1 MERGP
6 HLSRATTARKPLLIT
21 LHSYSSSFPSKSQFN
36 IVIIIIIV
44 IVVSLSLFEK
54 NCRHRG
60 KDGKIS
66 ARRKSESGSERNK
79 RERSSPLGEGE
90 ERGCKLIVTR

>member
-36 IVIIIIIV
+36 IVIIIIV
-44 IVVSLSLFEK
+44 IVVVVVREK
-54 NCRHRG
+54 RCRYRG

-66 ARRKSESGSERNK
+66 ARRKSESGSERLVSEINESGARLSGK
-79 RERSSPLGEGE
+79 GKKE
-90 ERGCKLIVTR
+90 VVN

>member
-36 IVIIIIIV
+36 IVIIIIV
-44 IVVSLSLFEK
+44 IVVVVVREK
-54 NCRHRG
+54 RCRHRG

-66 ARRKSESGSERNK
+66 ARRKSESGSERLVSEINESGARLSGK
-79 RERSSPLGEGE
+79 GKKE
-90 ERGCKLIVTR
+90 VVN

>member
-36 IVIIIIIV
+36 IVIIIIV
-44 IVVSLSLFEK
+44 IVVVVVREK
-54 NCRHRG
+54 RCRHRG

-66 ARRKSESGSERNK
+66 ARRKSESGSERVK
-79 RERSSPLGEGE
+79 
-90 ERGCKLIVTR
+90 

>member
-44 IVVSLSLFEK
+44 IVVVVVREK
-54 NCRHRG
+54 RCRHRG

-66 ARRKSESGSERNK
+66 ARRKLESGSERLVSEINESLSGK
-79 RERSSPLGEGE
+79 GKKE
-90 ERGCKLIVTR
+90 VVN

>member
-44 IVVSLSLFEK
+44 IVVVVVVVREK
-54 NCRHRG
+54 CCRHRG

-66 ARRKSESGSERNK
+66 ARRKSESGSERVK
-79 RERSSPLGEGE
+79 
-90 ERGCKLIVTR
+90 

>member
-36 IVIIIIIV
+36 IVIIIIV
-44 IVVSLSLFEK
+44 IVVVVVREK
-54 NCRHRG
+54 RCRHRG

-66 ARRKSESGSERNK
+66 ARRKSESGSERLLSEINESLSGK
-79 RERSSPLGEGE
+79 GKKE
-90 ERGCKLIVTR
+90 VVN

>member
-36 IVIIIIIV
+36 IVIIIIV
-44 IVVSLSLFEK
+44 IVVVVVLVREKLSSSWKRWKNFSEEK
-54 NCRHRG
+54 IGIR
-60 KDGKIS
+60 K
-66 ARRKSESGSERNK
+66 RKSEINESGARLSGKGKKEVVN
-79 RERSSPLGEGE
+79 
-90 ERGCKLIVTR
+90 

>member
-6 HLSRATTARKPLLIT
+6 HLSRATTVRKPLLIT

-36 IVIIIIIV
+36 IVIIIIII

-54 NCRHRG
+54 NVVVIVEKMEKFQRG
-60 KDGKIS
+60 
-66 ARRKSESGSERNK
+66 ENRNQEAK
-79 RERSSPLGEGE
+79 E
-90 ERGCKLIVTR
+90 

>member
-36 IVIIIIIV
+36 IVIIIIV
-44 IVVSLSLFEK
+44 IVVVVVVVREKLSSSWKRWKNFSEEK
-54 NCRHRG
+54 IGIR
-60 KDGKIS
+60 K
-66 ARRKSESGSERNK
+66 RKSEINESGARLSGKGKKEVVN
-79 RERSSPLGEGE
+79 
-90 ERGCKLIVTR
+90 

>member
-6 HLSRATTARKPLLIT
+6 HLSRATTARKPPLLIT

-36 IVIIIIIV
+36 IVIIIIV
-44 IVVSLSLFEK
+44 IVVVVVVVREK
-54 NCRHRG
+54 RCRHRG

-66 ARRKSESGSERNK
+66 ARRKSESGSERVK
-79 RERSSPLGEGE
+79 
-90 ERGCKLIVTR
+90 

>member
-36 IVIIIIIV
+36 IVIIIIVV
-44 IVVSLSLFEK
+44 IVVVVVREK
-54 NCRHRG
+54 RRHRG

-66 ARRKSESGSERNK
+66 ARRKSESGSERVK
-79 RERSSPLGEGE
+79 
-90 ERGCKLIVTR
+90 